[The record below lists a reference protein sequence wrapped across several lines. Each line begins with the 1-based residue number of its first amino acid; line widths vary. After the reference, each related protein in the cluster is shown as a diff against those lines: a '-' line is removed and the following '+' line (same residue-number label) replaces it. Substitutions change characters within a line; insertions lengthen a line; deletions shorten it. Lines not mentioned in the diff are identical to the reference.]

1 MLMRITSLVKVDS
14 KGRVT
19 IPLFIREALDIQEGR
34 HLIVIADVDKKEIL
48 LTPISSKGESIYEI
62 KVELQDKPGALAE
75 FSRMLKELG
84 FDQLMIRCST
94 IKRGEIGECISIA
107 EPIEEGVSPEKVK
120 EALESSDIVYFVSIK
135 KLERA

>member
-1 MLMRITSLVKVDS
+1 MRITSLVKVDS

-34 HLIVIADVDKKEIL
+34 YLIVIADVDKKEIL

-75 FSRMLKELG
+75 FSKMLKELG

-107 EPIEEGVSPEKVK
+107 EPVEEGVSPEKVK

>member
-1 MLMRITSLVKVDS
+1 MRITSLVKVDS

-34 HLIVIADVDKKEIL
+34 YLIVIADVDKKEIL

-75 FSRMLKELG
+75 FSKMLKELG

-107 EPIEEGVSPEKVK
+107 EPVDKGVSLEKVK